1 MRIKIIMPGLL
12 FVVNYYAFIL
22 KHIKFL
28 VLLLLLIACSPT
40 DQNVPQGILLDFRQV
55 KTQSITPGRF
65 PIKILGNL
73 GDKVIPSQ
81 IISLKK
87 YESYYYLLTIQD
99 GVLVYDSEK
108 NKIHPLA
115 TKGRGPGEIISA
127 SDVGISGKGNYV
139 SIIDSGNRKIV
150 TFNKSGQFINE
161 VSVNQWVKNGVLVDE
176 KNEIYLGATNGS
188 KESNQGENY
197 LAFLF
202 DSHGEIK
209 KGFNQFSKAYQAGIG
224 NGINLHRLGQNS
236 YGYYSV
242 FTNHIYRYT
251 DMEMKPSY
259 TFEFSKPLLPD
270 TLIIPHMQG
279 KVPLNAY
286 AYFLSY
292 FESEGML
299 ALTYELDR
307 RKIWSVYNK
316 KNDAR
321 NFFYLDHISGCG
333 MCNRINVIGIDGH
346 SLFVVVSSQMME
358 RMIYPAQLDSIKSQ
372 YTDFDY
378 LDFIIEVDLL

>member
-161 VSVNQWVKNGVLVDE
+161 MSVNQWVKNDVLVDE
-176 KNEIYLGATNGS
+176 KNEIYLGTTNSNKKKSQS
-188 KESNQGENY
+188 KNY
-197 LAFLF
+197 LVFIF
-202 DSHGEIK
+202 HSNGEIK
-209 KGFNQFSKAYQAGIG
+209 KEFIQFSKAYQDSIG
-224 NGINLHRLGQNS
+224 NAINLHLLEENS
-236 YGYYSV
+236 CGYYSV

-251 DMEMKPSY
+251 HMKKKPS
-259 TFEFSKPLLPD
+259 D
-270 TLIIPHMQG
+270 TP
-279 KVPLNAY
+279 
-286 AYFLSY
+286 
-292 FESEGML
+292 E
-299 ALTYELDR
+299 
-307 RKIWSVYNK
+307 
-316 KNDAR
+316 
-321 NFFYLDHISGCG
+321 
-333 MCNRINVIGIDGH
+333 
-346 SLFVVVSSQMME
+346 
-358 RMIYPAQLDSIKSQ
+358 
-372 YTDFDY
+372 
-378 LDFIIEVDLL
+378 